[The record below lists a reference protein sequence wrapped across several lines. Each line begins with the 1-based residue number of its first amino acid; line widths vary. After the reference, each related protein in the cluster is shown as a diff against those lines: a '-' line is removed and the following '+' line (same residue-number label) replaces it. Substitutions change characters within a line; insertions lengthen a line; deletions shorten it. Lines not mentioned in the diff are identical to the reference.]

1 MKKISV
7 LSVIAVL
14 VMPAMAVENVQ
25 TMYGKEPVEVVPKEV
40 AAQYEQQFK
49 TDDVNKIEKIQENT
63 GNKQEEVVEEKVEK
77 VKKIKKVQKVEEV
90 EEVEK
95 IPETTEDKYEEP
107 KYEEPSN
114 PKARFPHGLQ
124 LGIGISPTSGLNGF
138 VGYNNKNFNSFWAKR
153 FGIRFDFA
161 GYSPIKHYLNKRI
174 NEEFKDDGFKIDDT
188 LKIDNFQLN
197 AKHFG
202 ALIDFYPFGNTW
214 FLGGLRV
221 SGGYFTGKLDLDADI
236 HGTYNGS
243 RIEFELDG
251 KKYSY
256 DGSTMN
262 AKAMVDWK
270 YNGPYLGAGFDL
282 GLFWGFKVY
291 MDAGVV
297 FTGNTAKLDLYVP
310 FQGLKDE
317 HGVDII
323 PDSSDPIVQAAY
335 AEFDN
340 AKEKTLED
348 ARKEVKDYPYYPLI
362 KLGLMYRF

>member
-25 TMYGKEPVEVVPKEV
+25 TMYGKEPVDVVPEEV
-40 AAQYEQQFK
+40 AAQYEKQFK
-49 TDDVNKIEKIQENT
+49 TDDANKVEKVQENT

-77 VKKIKKVQKVEEV
+77 VKKVKKVQKVEEV

-95 IPETTEDKYEEP
+95 VPENKYEEP

-124 LGIGISPTSGLNGF
+124 LGVGISPTSGLNGF

-153 FGIRFDFA
+153 FGVRFDFA
-161 GYSPIKHYLNKRI
+161 GYSPVKHYLNKRI

-202 ALIDFYPFGNTW
+202 ALVDFYPFGDTW

-270 YNGPYLGAGFDL
+270 YDGPYLGAGFDL

-323 PDSSDPIVQAAY
+323 PDSGNPLVQAAY
-335 AEFDN
+335 DEFYN
-340 AKEKTLED
+340 AKEKTLAD
-348 ARKEVKDYPYYPLI
+348 ARKEVKDYPYYPLV